1 MGIVNDASRPPYG
14 TLAWG
19 LATGGNL
26 TARERRSLLAPI
38 LRTTVAY
45 TAGRLRM
52 ALGLRPARRATL
64 DLARMRWPDT
74 RLAREA
80 ERECR
85 AALSATM
92 AGHSFRTFVFGLALS
107 ELDGRPVDL
116 EELYVGALLHDLA
129 LESPTPGRCFAVV
142 GAERAR
148 ALLLAAGADENQ
160 SARIAEGIALH
171 ISPGIGFERGPLAPL
186 IAGGALVD
194 LAGLRLAELPPEL
207 VAAAFARW
215 PRENCKRH
223 LAACWRR
230 EARAVP
236 QGRAAATERY
246 ALFSLVVRLA
256 PFAE

>member
-1 MGIVNDASRPPYG
+1 VEIVSDSSRPPYG
-14 TLAWG
+14 TLAWA

-38 LRTTVAY
+38 LRTTVTY

-64 DLARMRWPDT
+64 DLAQLCWPDT

-107 ELDGRPVDL
+107 ELDASRSILKASIGS
-116 EELYVGALLHDLA
+116 LLHDLA

-148 ALLLAAGADENQ
+148 ALLLAAGGDEEQ

-171 ISPGIGFERGPLAPL
+171 VSPGFGFERDPGA
-186 IAGGALVD
+186 ADCRRALVD
-194 LAGLRLAELPPEL
+194 LPDCASQK
-207 VAAAFARW
+207 
-215 PRENCKRH
+215 C
-223 LAACWRR
+223 RR
-230 EARAVP
+230 
-236 QGRAAATERY
+236 
-246 ALFSLVVRLA
+246 SW
-256 PFAE
+256 